1 MFGHLILIMFC
12 TLFYYCLLPISDLP
26 RSSIPRFRSQ
36 WAVFEGSSKVSSYG
50 DRHLA
55 TRGLHGAD
63 FQPQIQCTPF
73 SWIQIHSTPNSKI
86 NGASIPI
93 HMKVRSVFTC
103 IVLKYK
109 QCLCLMLQIW
119 HIFLNH
125 CCILGI
131 WPCFCVAYVMFYEG
145 SESIVSF

>member
-1 MFGHLILIMFC
+1 MDVSVNIKETASSASFVHD
-12 TLFYYCLLPISDLP
+12 TQSLLS
-26 RSSIPRFRSQ
+26 
-36 WAVFEGSSKVSSYG
+36 
-50 DRHLA
+50 
-55 TRGLHGAD
+55 RGLHGAD
-63 FQPQIQCTPF
+63 IQRQFQCTPF
-73 SWIQIHSTPNSKI
+73 SWIQIHSAPNSKI

-131 WPCFCVAYVMFYEG
+131 
-145 SESIVSF
+145 

>member
-1 MFGHLILIMFC
+1 M
-12 TLFYYCLLPISDLP
+12 YLLT
-26 RSSIPRFRSQ
+26 RSSHNLGKRFRPRAKIVYQILLTLRLS
-36 WAVFEGSSKVSSYG
+36 G
-50 DRHLA
+50 
-55 TRGLHGAD
+55 RGLHGAN
-63 FQPQIQCTPF
+63 FQPQIQSTPF

-103 IVLKYK
+103 IVLKYR

-131 WPCFCVAYVMFYEG
+131 
-145 SESIVSF
+145 